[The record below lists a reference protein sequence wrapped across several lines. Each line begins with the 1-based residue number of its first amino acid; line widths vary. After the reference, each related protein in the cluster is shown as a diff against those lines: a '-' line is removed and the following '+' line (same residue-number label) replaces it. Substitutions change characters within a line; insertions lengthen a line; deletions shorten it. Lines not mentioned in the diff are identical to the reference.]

1 METFMVTFMV
11 EENRKIFPAGKTIS
25 SGSRRIR
32 GPTKHQLRG
41 FMVPTMKG

>member
-1 METFMVTFMV
+1 METFMVAFMV
-11 EENRKIFPAGKTIS
+11 DRKSKNLSRRTNHQLR
-25 SGSRRIR
+25 SRRIR